1 MSQGLCAARFF
12 GGADTV
18 PLCLVLLGVLMVLH
32 GLKLNSIWMS
42 VTKAQSTPAQA
53 CACCG

>member
-12 GGADTV
+12 GGADAV

-32 GLKLNSIWMS
+32 GLKLNSI
-42 VTKAQSTPAQA
+42 
-53 CACCG
+53 